1 MKRALAACTVFLL
14 FSLSA
19 VHAAELNA
27 GFVQGLWYGKDDL
40 IANEPTRIYVALRNN
55 TDSDLTGTV
64 RFTDNGARIG
74 IAYVS
79 ALPGRIVEAWVD
91 WTPRYGE
98 HTVTASLSDV
108 RAHTVGENPEI
119 AEVENTIAEDTI
131 FVDYDTDGDGIPN
144 EKDTDDDN
152 DDVSD
157 EDENARGTNPLKA
170 DPKESET
177 EDESDDKD
185 EEGRDE
191 KDDVTENESESDTD
205 TDTTTRDGLERFVPK
220 GIARNITE
228 SVTDTIAETKS
239 SLDDYRDE
247 RTDAIRDYMSDDPVV
262 TKDESGNLATITRS
276 QLESE
281 ESFIESAIRGGKA
294 LLSGLYSLIL
304 WMLSSALAH
313 PAILELLLLIFII
326 YIVYRTAR
334 RFGRR
339 RQN

>member
-1 MKRALAACTVFLL
+1 MKRALVACIVFLL
-14 FSLSA
+14 FSVSA

-40 IANEPTRIYVALRNN
+40 VANEPTRIYVALRNN

-64 RFTDNGARIG
+64 RFTDNGTRIG

-108 RAHTVGENPEI
+108 RAHTVGESPEI

-131 FVDYDTDGDGIPN
+131 FVDYDTDEDGIPN

-170 DPKESET
+170 EPKEDET
-177 EDESDDKD
+177 EEKTSDEASEEERD
-185 EEGRDE
+185 EE
-191 KDDVTENESESDTD
+191 DDVAEDASKND
-205 TDTTTRDGLERFVPK
+205 TDTTTREGLERFVPQ
-220 GIARNITE
+220 GIVRDVTV
-228 SVTDTIAETKS
+228 SVTDTIAETKT
-239 SLDDYRDE
+239 SLDEYRDE
-247 RTDAIRDYMSDDPVV
+247 RNDAIKEYFSDDPVV
-262 TKDESGNLATITRS
+262 TTDESGAVATITRS

-294 LLSGLYSLIL
+294 LVSGFYSLIL

-313 PAILELLLLIFII
+313 PAVLELLLLVFII
-326 YIVYRTAR
+326 YIIYRTAR
-334 RFGRR
+334 RMGRR
-339 RQN
+339 RQNY

>member
-1 MKRALAACTVFLL
+1 MKRAIAACTVFLL
-14 FSLSA
+14 LCVSTT
-19 VHAAELNA
+19 HAAELNA

-64 RFTDNGARIG
+64 RFTDNGTRIG

-108 RAHTVGENPEI
+108 RAHTVGESPEI

-131 FVDYDTDGDGIPN
+131 FVDYDTDNDGVPN

-152 DDVSD
+152 DAVSD
-157 EDENARGTNPLKA
+157 VDENTRGTNPFKA
-170 DPKESET
+170 DPKNDET
-177 EDESDDKD
+177 EKETDDEAAG
-185 EEGRDE
+185 EEHNEDGE
-191 KDDVTENESESDTD
+191 VVEEENSGDTD
-205 TDTTTRDGLERFVPK
+205 TAARDGLERYVPQ
-220 GIARNITE
+220 GAIRNVAE

-239 SLDDYRDE
+239 SLDEYRDE
-247 RTDAIRDYMSDDPVV
+247 RNDAIKEFLSDDPVV
-262 TKDESGNLATITRS
+262 TTDGSGAVATITRS
-276 QLESE
+276 QLENE
-281 ESFIESAIRGGKA
+281 ETFWESAIRGGKA
-294 LLSGLYSLIL
+294 LVSGFYSLIL
-304 WMLSSALAH
+304 WATSSALAH
-313 PAILELLLLIFII
+313 PAVLELLLLIFII

-334 RFGRR
+334 RIGRR
-339 RQN
+339 KDRY